1 MGICRTSYG
10 GPVAGLRT
18 LAVDRR
24 QTRTRET
31 SMNRIHRYLAD
42 LADLVRPSG
51 ELPVR

>member
-10 GPVAGLRT
+10 GLVAGLRM

-31 SMNRIHRYLAD
+31 VMNRIHRYLTGR
-42 LADLVRPSG
+42 ADLVRPNG